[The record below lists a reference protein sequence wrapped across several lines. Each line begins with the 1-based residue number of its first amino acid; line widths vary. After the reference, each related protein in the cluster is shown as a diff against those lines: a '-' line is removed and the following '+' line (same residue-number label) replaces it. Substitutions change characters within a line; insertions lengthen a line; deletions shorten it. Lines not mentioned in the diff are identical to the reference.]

1 MPESNSSN
9 TNSGIKVDLD
19 VFGAKKLTLKLLGPA
34 AESAGKTLQD
44 AWELVFGGFGN
55 YVEKKRITR
64 RKALEDFKVSL
75 ENKVNNIP
83 ESQLCEP
90 PLSIVGPALE
100 AAKYYFEEEKIR
112 EMFTHTISASM
123 DSRKAHRVHP
133 SFPVII
139 QQMSSLDAKNLECFY
154 RADGTLPLCEY
165 RICHK
170 DGENDEY
177 PFLLPQSIVQT
188 NIFLSNPQA
197 KDIKQGAAS
206 ISSLSRL
213 GLISTNFD
221 KNLHGDYY
229 KIFRETP
236 EYLSLLE
243 KYKDDTEQF
252 PYIQEGFSQ
261 LTPLGDNLCAICF
274 GSESQ

>member
-1 MPESNSSN
+1 MAEQSN
-9 TNSGIKVDLD
+9 GVKIDLD
-19 VFGAKKLTLKLLGPA
+19 VLGVKDLTLKLLGPA

-44 AWELVFGGFGN
+44 AWELVFGGFGT

-64 RKALEDFKVSL
+64 RKNLEDFKASL
-75 ENKVNNIP
+75 EGQVNSIP
-83 ESQLCEP
+83 GKYLCEP
-90 PLSIVGPALE
+90 PLSIIGPALE
-100 AAKYYFEEEKIR
+100 AAKYYFEEEQIR
-112 EMFTHTISASM
+112 EMFANTISASM
-123 DSRKAHRVHP
+123 DSRKAFRVHP

-154 RADGTLPLCEY
+154 RAHGTLPLCEY
-165 RICHK
+165 RICKK
-170 DGENDEY
+170 DGENDDY
-177 PFLLPQSIVQT
+177 PSLLPQRTLQT

-197 KDIKQGAAS
+197 RDIKQNATS

-221 KNLHGDYY
+221 MNLNEDHY
-229 KIFRETP
+229 KIFEETP

-243 KYKDDTEQF
+243 QYKDDTERF
-252 PYIQEGFSQ
+252 PYIQEGISN

-274 GSESQ
+274 GSENQ